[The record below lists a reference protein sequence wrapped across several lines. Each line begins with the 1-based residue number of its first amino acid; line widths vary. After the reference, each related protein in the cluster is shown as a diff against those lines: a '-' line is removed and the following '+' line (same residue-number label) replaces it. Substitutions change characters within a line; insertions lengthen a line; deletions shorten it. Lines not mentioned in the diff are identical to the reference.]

1 MRVVHGTRH
10 KKEVRIYNIRLKVY
24 YVCTRE
30 DVIAFSL
37 IAFFLNSTLLLAR
50 CFLFVIL
57 IYLYADNLQMISIV
71 FVFVS
76 FWKTIS
82 IEIEWMNEWINEI
95 KIENVYVKY
104 RSEAKRELDISR
116 YAWLNFKSSR
126 FKIYCSYENLLRI
139 FSNFN

>member
-57 IYLYADNLQMISIV
+57 IYLYADNLQMISTV

-82 IEIEWMNEWINEI
+82 IEIE
-95 KIENVYVKY
+95 
-104 RSEAKRELDISR
+104 
-116 YAWLNFKSSR
+116 
-126 FKIYCSYENLLRI
+126 
-139 FSNFN
+139 